1 MPSDDV
7 PVFNPHLFDDNDDSE
22 DVAYKTFLPS
32 LITKRITPAHAA
44 EALDEWVVREANTQY
59 DRLRQR
65 DRPFD
70 LTPEEKESLYLV
82 GPNPCRHVEMMVGT
96 VAKIISAYPPG
107 HTSQNLLI
115 EFFQALKALPRQKVP
130 NLSFKDHIHELTFD
144 VKLTLWS
151 FGTESV
157 EYLAQKFQREA
168 EELAYPFS
176 EVETPGSESQLR
188 WRNLQS
194 FISRLTALE
203 LIDCSVASAL
213 PYILPFHHAY
223 PDLEQR
229 RAGGPQRIAGD
240 LFAAACWLEPDVAR
254 KWVFNQCKIIGEGDG
269 SCQIWSMDTWN
280 QLKSQMSFISSDWRF
295 EQPTRDLAQS
305 LREKMEAED

>member
-7 PVFNPHLFDDNDDSE
+7 PVFNPHLFDDDDDSE
-22 DVAYKTFLPS
+22 DVAYKTFLHS

-65 DRPFD
+65 DPPFD

-96 VAKIISAYPPG
+96 VAKITSAYPPG

-130 NLSFKDHIHELTFD
+130 NLSFKDHTHEPTFD

-168 EELAYPFS
+168 EGVSCRFNDVFYQTTN
-176 EVETPGSESQLR
+176 V
-188 WRNLQS
+188 
-194 FISRLTALE
+194 
-203 LIDCSVASAL
+203 
-213 PYILPFHHAY
+213 
-223 PDLEQR
+223 
-229 RAGGPQRIAGD
+229 
-240 LFAAACWLEPDVAR
+240 LFVT
-254 KWVFNQCKIIGEGDG
+254 
-269 SCQIWSMDTWN
+269 S
-280 QLKSQMSFISSDWRF
+280 
-295 EQPTRDLAQS
+295 QS
-305 LREKMEAED
+305 LRTHSLKSRHPAANLNSAGETCRVLYLGSLRSS